1 MKSLVDESIHIA
13 SAFQITGFAHV
24 IGSLWPADDDVCVR
38 VAELFYKSLVMCKT
52 TADPN
57 RAVAAALREAV
68 LQIRNEYASGPGVWA
83 LYVHL
88 GA

>member
-1 MKSLVDESIHIA
+1 MKSLVDESIYMA
-13 SAFQITGFAHV
+13 SAFQVAGFTHV

-38 VAELFYKSLVMCKT
+38 VAELFYKSLVMYKS

-57 RAVAAALREAV
+57 QAVAAALREAV
-68 LQIRNEYASGPGVWA
+68 LQIRNEYANRPGVWV